1 MNVTTKP
8 EGWGT
13 AAPAPKLSKAKAAA
27 AAKELEINNPAKAR
41 IQKKLGELKA
51 RFVK

>member
-8 EGWGT
+8 EGWGAVAST
-13 AAPAPKLSKAKAAA
+13 PKLSKAKAAA
-27 AAKELEINNPAKAR
+27 AAKELEANNPAKAR
-41 IQKKLGELKA
+41 IQNKLAELKA